1 MSPGR
6 PAGATRHLTVDSCTA
21 SPRSQR
27 HLWARH
33 PGGRPAAAHHPGAQY
48 SGGWH
53 PGCLGCQR
61 SWARHPGVHY
71 PVARHPGGRP
81 GQPLVTRLRARPQS
95 QLSCPETSSAVA
107 VAGPRLD
114 GGAEGQQGRSRSSD
128 GGLAQHRRR
137 RLVLKAINRSWP
149 TSTSVTAANT
159 SARSVHVY
167 SAPHH
172 FSLLEVRPII
182 ATLIGPGW
190 AGLGPSDP
198 FIWCGSGRQYRIE
211 VGTCY

>member
-1 MSPGR
+1 MAVVAGLDAEQLCRCAGGMSETADEPVSPGR

-27 HLWARH
+27 HLW
-33 PGGRPAAAHHPGAQY
+33 
-48 SGGWH
+48 
-53 PGCLGCQR
+53 
-61 SWARHPGVHY
+61 
-71 PVARHPGGRP
+71 ARHPGGRP

-114 GGAEGQQGRSRSSD
+114 GGGEGQQGRSRSSD

-198 FIWCGSGRQYRIE
+198 FI
-211 VGTCY
+211 